1 LQASANAHT
10 MCALSMESFMA
21 RVRKAANLSLDDDL
35 LSEAR
40 GLNINISR
48 AAERGIAQ
56 AIRDER
62 ERAWRSENAKAIEE
76 MNRYVEQ
83 YGLPLS
89 KWRQF

>member
-1 LQASANAHT
+1 
-10 MCALSMESFMA
+10 MA
-21 RVRKAANLSLDDDL
+21 RVRKAANLSLDEGL

-76 MNRYVEQ
+76 MNRYVEK

>member
-1 LQASANAHT
+1 
-10 MCALSMESFMA
+10 MA